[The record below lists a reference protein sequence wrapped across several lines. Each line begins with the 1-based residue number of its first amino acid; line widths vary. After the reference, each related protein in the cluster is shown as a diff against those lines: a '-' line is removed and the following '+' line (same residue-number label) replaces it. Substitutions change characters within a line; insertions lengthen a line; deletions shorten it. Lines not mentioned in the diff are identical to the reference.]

1 MLISILLGS
10 LYGLFVGLVPAV
22 GATVGLSFLFGFVSL
37 LQIDPYHS
45 LAFITAAVA
54 ASTTA
59 DSYSS
64 ILIGVPGAN
73 SSAATVIDG
82 YAMTKKGEGVRAFTA
97 AILTSTLSGTLVGLS
112 TFLLL
117 PHFSLLIQHINSFTI
132 WIVLICSLACI
143 AFLSSKSWW
152 KNTVAIILAFIVG
165 YIGIDPITNSNRWT
179 FGWDYLADG
188 IQLLPVVMGLFAI
201 PECIDLYRTKK
212 RKSDE
217 DFNSQIFIGIKDVFI
232 HWKDA
237 VRGSIIGTI
246 IGIVPGVGG
255 AVSDWLSYSATIA
268 SNKKEEFGKGNI
280 KGVIGIEGS
289 NNAQKATSLIP
300 TLLFG
305 IPGASFAAIYL
316 ALLTFIGFEIGT
328 DTLLYDEDFINT
340 ILLSFIAA
348 TIIIGVASFILLKPI
363 QLFLSIDQRFTAIF
377 VVLICLLTAGT
388 YTGGI
393 EDYIMLGIFSVLG
406 CIMKEYKI
414 PRPAFLIAF
423 ILFPKIELYTIVISS
438 LYFS

>member
-1 MLISILLGS
+1 MLISILLGT
-10 LYGLFVGLVPAV
+10 LYGLLVGIVPAV
-22 GATVGLSFLFGFVSL
+22 GATVGLSLLFGFVSL
-37 LQIDPYHS
+37 LQIEPYQS

-82 YAMTKKGEGVRAFTA
+82 YAMTKKGEGIRAFTA
-97 AILTSTLSGTLVGLS
+97 AVLTSTLSGVLVGIA
-112 TFLLL
+112 TFMLL
-117 PHFSLLIQHINSFTI
+117 PYFSFLIEHISSFII
-132 WIVLICSLACI
+132 WIVLMSSVTCI

-152 KNTVAIILAFIVG
+152 KNITVIILAFIVG
-165 YIGIDPITNSNRWT
+165 YIGIDPITNANRWT

-201 PECIDLYRTKK
+201 PECIELYKTRQ
-212 RKSDE
+212 RKTNE
-217 DFNSQIFIGIKDVFI
+217 NLNSQIFIGMKDIFI

-237 VRGSIIGTI
+237 VRGSFIGAT
-246 IGIVPGVGG
+246 IGIIPGVGG
-255 AVSDWLSYSATIA
+255 AVSDWISYSATIA
-268 SNKKEEFGKGNI
+268 SNKNDEFGNGNV

-289 NNAQKATSLIP
+289 NNAQKATSLVP

-328 DTLLYDEDFINT
+328 DTILYDEEFMNT

-348 TIIIGVASFILLKPI
+348 TLIIGIVSFILLKPI
-363 QLFLSIDQRFTAIF
+363 QILLSIDQRWIAVF
-377 VVLICLLTAGT
+377 VLLVCLYTAGT
-388 YTGGI
+388 YTGGM
-393 EDYIMLGIFSVLG
+393 EDYVMLSIFSILG
-406 CIMKEYKI
+406 CIMKKYKM

-423 ILFPKIELYTIVISS
+423 ILFPKIEIYTVVISS